1 MATPRIYCPGPI
13 TPNTSVTLDAT
24 SAGHLVRVLRMQNED
39 AIIVFDGQGHEYDAS
54 LCNVSKRSADAFI
67 AALRKTEQTSPLHLH
82 LGQVISKGDR
92 MDFTIQK
99 ATELGIHDI
108 TPLWSQRCDVKLNQE
123 RLQKKCEHWQ
133 RVAISACE
141 QSGRCHVPTIH
152 APQTLSDWL
161 AQIQADCKLVLHPH
175 NQSPL
180 KEQAVPK
187 SVALL
192 VGPEGG
198 LSDDEVLL
206 CQQRQFNGLTLG
218 PRILRTET
226 AALTALAV
234 LQYQWG
240 DF

>member
-1 MATPRIYCPGPI
+1 MATPRIYHPEPFSI
-13 TPNTSVTLDAT
+13 NTVITLDDNA
-24 SAGHLVRVLRMQNED
+24 AAHLVRVLRLQND
-39 AIIVFDGQGHEYDAS
+39 APILLFDGSGQEY
-54 LCNVSKRSADAFI
+54 
-67 AALRKTEQTSPLHLH
+67 AAKLTDVGKKTANAYVTHCSKTETASPLQLH

-108 TPLWSQRCDVKLNQE
+108 TPLWSQRCDVKLNQG

-141 QSGRCHVPTIH
+141 QSGRCQVPTIH

-180 KEQAVPK
+180 KEQAVPE

-198 LSDDEVLL
+198 LSDDEVAL